1 MTIKHRILLT
11 MAIMSADKSGG
22 NRLLTG
28 LGKPRRHRD
37 LLRWMPPSYPRRNF
51 YAQVRRMVG
60 EGQLRRGEIR
70 TGEKKLAAISL
81 TPAGLGKLAGYYGH
95 LGLFGDKWDGIWRL
109 VVSRG
114 GVPQSGILL
123 RKTGNI
129 GQILRRFGFG
139 KLARGVYVSPFDP
152 TKLLLP
158 VLEERGVLDKFL
170 MFSIK
175 DDANGWKTDVSEL
188 VNQIWNLTELA
199 GKYSLL
205 VKRWQIARGQQL
217 KEKRKIAVRR
227 IRSDFAAL
235 AAGDPFLP
243 AELLPRDWPIFDVR
257 ERLNLE

>member
-37 LLRWMPPSYPRRNF
+37 LFRWMPPSYPRRNF

-81 TPAGLGKLAGYYGH
+81 TPAGLGKLVGYYGH
-95 LGLFGDKWDGIWRL
+95 LGLFGDKWDGVWRL
-109 VVSRG
+109 AVNRG
-114 GVPQSGILL
+114 GVG
-123 RKTGNI
+123 KAGAA
-129 GQILRRFGFG
+129 LRRFGFG
-139 KLARGVYVSPFDP
+139 KLTRGVYVSPFDP

-158 VLEERGVLDKFL
+158 VLEEKGVLDKFL

-188 VNQIWNLTELA
+188 VNQLWNLTELA

-217 KEKRKIAVRR
+217 QEKRKIAVRR
-227 IRSDFAAL
+227 IKSDFTAL

-243 AELLPRDWPIFDVR
+243 AGLLPRDWPIFEVR